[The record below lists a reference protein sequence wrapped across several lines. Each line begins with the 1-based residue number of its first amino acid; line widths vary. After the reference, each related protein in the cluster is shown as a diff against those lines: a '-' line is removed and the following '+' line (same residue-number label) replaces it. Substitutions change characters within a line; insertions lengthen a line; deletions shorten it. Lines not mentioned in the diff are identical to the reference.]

1 MANCD
6 FYAAGDDFS
15 RILDFVFD
23 QSDWLLIEH
32 ASRPDSPLRRFGS
45 TSEILGAFD
54 LGNSDA
60 LLDLYAPSMGS
71 PGVEEKIT
79 FRPRAIP
86 GAQGRTDATGW
97 GLIQLYLWAPRKGAI
112 RPAHLGHNSR
122 VRALKWEPI
131 YIDRLGSVD
140 AWDWREVERISG
152 RLSRFI
158 RKLAVDKS
166 GSRVILPSAARMLSE
181 GATLALN
188 A

>member
-1 MANCD
+1 
-6 FYAAGDDFS
+6 
-15 RILDFVFD
+15 
-23 QSDWLLIEH
+23 
-32 ASRPDSPLRRFGS
+32 
-45 TSEILGAFD
+45 
-54 LGNSDA
+54 
-60 LLDLYAPSMGS
+60 
-71 PGVEEKIT
+71 
-79 FRPRAIP
+79 
-86 GAQGRTDATGW
+86 
-97 GLIQLYLWAPRKGAI
+97 
-112 RPAHLGHNSR
+112 